1 MSQEQA
7 PKVPVCVLPHE
18 EVRNFLLATIA
29 NATFTGKE
37 ARFVTQVQRL
47 LQEATIQE

>member
-7 PKVPVCVLPHE
+7 PKAPICVLPHE
-18 EVRNFLLATIA
+18 EVRTFLLTTIA
-29 NATFTGKE
+29 NASYLGKE